1 MDFLNFLFGVTSNP
15 FLYSLIFFIYVVLAV
30 VILPIPVEIGL
41 FNPSVHPVILIVLLA
56 VGKGAGSLIVY
67 LIGATVR
74 KGIKARAIGI
84 NFILTKKIIRL
95 CEEFVKKYGYYGLF
109 IIMSTPLMI
118 DSVSLY
124 LFSLLNP
131 RYKDKKALSATRFVL
146 VNIFAGAMR
155 SIIILSLAYYVGIK
169 LV

>member
-1 MDFLNFLFGVTSNP
+1 MNFLDFLFGLTSNP
-15 FLYSLIFFIYVVLAV
+15 FLYSLIFFVYVVLAV
-30 VILPIPVEIGL
+30 VILPVPVELGL
-41 FNPSVHPVILIVLLA
+41 FNPSVHPVILIALLA

-67 LIGATVR
+67 FIGATVR
-74 KGIKARAIGI
+74 KKIKARALGK
-84 NFILTKKIIRL
+84 NFVLTQKLIKIS
-95 CEEFVKKYGYYGLF
+95 EEFVKKYGYYGLF

-131 RYKDKKALSATRFVL
+131 RYKDRKALSATRFVV
-146 VNIFAGAMR
+146 VNILAGAMR
-155 SIIILSLAYYVGIK
+155 GIIILSLAYYVGIK